1 MYLGIFLLNLL
12 FKFVSKSVK
21 FIFCCLKMI
30 LCFIVYIKNC
40 VVAFLQFLYYEG
52 FDLESR

>member
-12 FKFVSKSVK
+12 FKFVSKSAKV
-21 FIFCCLKMI
+21 IFCCLKMI
-30 LCFIVYIKNC
+30 LSFILYIKNC
-40 VVAFLQFLYYEG
+40 IAAFLQFLYYEG